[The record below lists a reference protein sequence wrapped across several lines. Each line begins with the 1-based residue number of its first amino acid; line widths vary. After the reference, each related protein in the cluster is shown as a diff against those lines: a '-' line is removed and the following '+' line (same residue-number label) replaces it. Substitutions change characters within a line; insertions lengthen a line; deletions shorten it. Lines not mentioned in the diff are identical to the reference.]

1 MAGKGN
7 NGGAGGGNSSIDVT
21 VNYQA
26 ANKSNSFP
34 RGAKV
39 ADVLAW
45 AIAAFEI
52 DDAIATEIELV
63 VEGTTDE
70 LAGSKPLASLAH
82 GHSSLAFDLVRGE
95 IANGSS

>member
-7 NGGAGGGNSSIDVT
+7 NGGNDGGNSSIDVT

-26 ANKSNSFP
+26 ERKSHSFP

-39 ADVLAW
+39 ADVLTW
-45 AIAAFEI
+45 AIEAFKI
-52 DDAIATEIELV
+52 DDAVATEVELV

-82 GHSSLAFDLVRGE
+82 GDADLTLDLVRGE
-95 IANGSS
+95 LANGSS